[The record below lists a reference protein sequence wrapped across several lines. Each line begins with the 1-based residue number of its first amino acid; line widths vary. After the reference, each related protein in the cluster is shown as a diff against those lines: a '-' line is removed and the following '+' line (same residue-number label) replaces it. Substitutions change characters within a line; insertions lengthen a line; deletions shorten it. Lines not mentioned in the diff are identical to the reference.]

1 MPSRVEIRDLL
12 ESMGVEFDRS
22 LRKKELQAILDRVVE
37 ERGSPA
43 PRASRARTRAEAIKE
58 AEEQTAE
65 IFEEIADLPESVR
78 ASVEKVALNLSATL
92 TSALQDGTD
101 TEALEDAQDSFQD
114 AISLAT
120 ILPEGGDVD
129 EEAVDTA
136 VSELDESISAF
147 DQTFATAPDS
157 LREPEKGAFVELLES
172 PNRLPPAADTD
183 SGSESDEGSDG
194 SELTEDTDAEID
206 DILENIGASL
216 YAGEQLEQIDRAD
229 KRKFAA
235 GIVDDVLDRADRQVQ
250 ARSTDPEDLFSSS
263 ASPIRSGDNPDDAGI
278 DALDRVSTTIDAM
291 KTRVS
296 TVTDE
301 GARYSLVQGI
311 NSLTEMIE
319 EAIEGNVEPQV
330 LAELVAE
337 ELPLLDSAIDAEK
350 FEDAI
355 EGLRSVSNAADQLY
369 LERQPDTS
377 ASESSLFPETPR
389 DSAQSRRAPS
399 SVAQRM
405 VQRLAEVG
413 ERVRQEF
420 ADSSGRRGSASSAL
434 EPSLTAPSISS
445 VVGAAAEGNAQAEED
460 ALNASIRSVTEEL
473 LADPASQEQ
482 SVDEL
487 LNKMRAGLTQKR
499 AFEAD
504 MAAIKDKITSP
515 AQATAFA
522 NATRQT
528 PRLLKLI
535 AQGVYAPTA
544 FTGTAGKQA
553 AAKIE
558 QQLAYSEAAS
568 KRTGTRLAANPI
580 VARERPVHGNP
591 NIKRWRRPRFTTST
605 IG

>member
-1 MPSRVEIRDLL
+1 
-12 ESMGVEFDRS
+12 
-22 LRKKELQAILDRVVE
+22 
-37 ERGSPA
+37 
-43 PRASRARTRAEAIKE
+43 
-58 AEEQTAE
+58 
-65 IFEEIADLPESVR
+65 
-78 ASVEKVALNLSATL
+78 
-92 TSALQDGTD
+92 
-101 TEALEDAQDSFQD
+101 
-114 AISLAT
+114 
-120 ILPEGGDVD
+120 
-129 EEAVDTA
+129 
-136 VSELDESISAF
+136 
-147 DQTFATAPDS
+147 
-157 LREPEKGAFVELLES
+157 
-172 PNRLPPAADTD
+172 
-183 SGSESDEGSDG
+183 
-194 SELTEDTDAEID
+194 
-206 DILENIGASL
+206 
-216 YAGEQLEQIDRAD
+216 
-229 KRKFAA
+229 
-235 GIVDDVLDRADRQVQ
+235 
-250 ARSTDPEDLFSSS
+250 
-263 ASPIRSGDNPDDAGI
+263 
-278 DALDRVSTTIDAM
+278 
-291 KTRVS
+291 
-296 TVTDE
+296 
-301 GARYSLVQGI
+301 
-311 NSLTEMIE
+311 
-319 EAIEGNVEPQV
+319 
-330 LAELVAE
+330 
-337 ELPLLDSAIDAEK
+337 
-350 FEDAI
+350 
-355 EGLRSVSNAADQLY
+355 
-369 LERQPDTS
+369 
-377 ASESSLFPETPR
+377 
-389 DSAQSRRAPS
+389 
-399 SVAQRM
+399 M

-413 ERVRQEF
+413 ELVRQEF
-420 ADSSGRRGSASSAL
+420 ADSSGRRGSTSSAL

-568 KRTGTRLAANPI
+568 KRTGTRRAANPI

>member
-183 SGSESDEGSDG
+183 SDSESDEGSDG

-216 YAGEQLEQIDRAD
+216 YAGEQLEKIDRAD

-301 GARYSLVQGI
+301 EARYSLVQGI

-337 ELPLLDSAIDAEK
+337 ELPLLTSAIDAEK

-515 AQATAFA
+515 AQASAFA

-544 FTGTAGKQA
+544 FTGTTGKQA

-568 KRTGTRLAANPI
+568 KRTGTRRAANPI

>member
-37 ERGSPA
+37 ERGSPP

-157 LREPEKGAFVELLES
+157 LREPEKGAFVQLLES
-172 PNRLPPAADTD
+172 AADTD
-183 SGSESDEGSDG
+183 SGSESDDGSDG

-301 GARYSLVQGI
+301 EARYSLVQGI

-330 LAELVAE
+330 LAELVAQ
-337 ELPLLDSAIDAEK
+337 ELPLLASAIDAEK

-605 IG
+605 IR

>member
-37 ERGSPA
+37 ERGSPP
-43 PRASRARTRAEAIKE
+43 PRASRARTRAEATKE

-65 IFEEIADLPESVR
+65 IFEDIADLPESVR

-206 DILENIGASL
+206 DILENIGASV

-301 GARYSLVQGI
+301 EARYSLVQGI

-330 LAELVAE
+330 LAALVAE
-337 ELPLLDSAIDAEK
+337 ELPLLASAIDAEK

-445 VVGAAAEGNAQAEED
+445 VVGAAAEGNAQAEDD

-515 AQATAFA
+515 EQATAFA

-568 KRTGTRLAANPI
+568 KRTGTRRAANPI